1 MTLENTSYELKPYI
15 IAFLG
20 LYAVSMPGANLANTC
35 GGLLLWATFLIATS
49 RYRYRYTDAKNSI
62 VRKRKKT
69 KTSKTNRITR
79 SRSPKIRIK

>member
-20 LYAVSMPGANLANTC
+20 LYAVSMPGASFANTC

-49 RYRYRYTDAKNSI
+49 RYRYRYVDAKNSML
-62 VRKRKKT
+62 RKRKKT
-69 KTSKTNRITR
+69 KASKTNRLTR
-79 SRSPKIRIK
+79 NRSHKIRIR